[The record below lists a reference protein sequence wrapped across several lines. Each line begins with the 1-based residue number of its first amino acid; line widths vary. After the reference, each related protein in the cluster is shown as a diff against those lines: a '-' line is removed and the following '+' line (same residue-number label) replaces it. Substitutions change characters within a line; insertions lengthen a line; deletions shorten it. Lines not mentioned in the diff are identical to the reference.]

1 METTCS
7 WTGVKGFGALVVQPA
22 VILNGGKP
30 DLEAIRDE
38 IREVAQAEGLAEPL
52 FFETTE
58 DDPGAGQ
65 AAEALAAGADL
76 IIVGGGDG
84 TIRVVAE
91 YLVGRTDVEL
101 AVLPLGTGN
110 LLARNLGIDPD
121 DVSGAIRTALLG
133 EVHHVDA
140 LRVELVKRDRSV
152 DSQLSLVATG
162 VGIDAEVMS
171 STNGLLKKLIGPG
184 AYVAAGLQRLAGFPK
199 EARVRLGEGAWETVD
214 FRTILMANAGFIQG
228 GIEFAPGA
236 SMSDGVQDVVLYR
249 PRTALGWS
257 IVGVKTL
264 WHKDLRT
271 RMMAHVQTRK
281 ISVRPLKPVMA
292 QIDGDPVG
300 EVTTLTSEVVK
311 HALRL
316 RVPRP
321 VDRCA
326 PGGDLL
332 AMLPRGFRKALD
344 VLRS

>member
-1 METTCS
+1 M
-7 WTGVKGFGALVVQPA
+7 KGFGAFVVQPA

-110 LLARNLGIDPD
+110 LLARNVGIDPD

-133 EVHHVDA
+133 EVCRVDA
-140 LRVELVKRDRSV
+140 MRVEMVKRDRSV
-152 DSQLSLVATG
+152 DSQLSLVAAG

-171 STNGLLKKLIGPG
+171 STNGRLKKLIGPG

-199 EARVRLGEGAWETVD
+199 EARVRLDEGAWETVD

>member
-1 METTCS
+1 M
-7 WTGVKGFGALVVQPA
+7 KGFGALVVQPA

-30 DLEAIRDE
+30 DLEAIRAE

-91 YLVGRTDVEL
+91 YLMGRSDVEL

-121 DVSGAIRTALLG
+121 DISGAIRTALLG
-133 EVHHVDA
+133 EARQVDA

-152 DSQLSLVATG
+152 DSQLSLVAAG

-171 STNGLLKKLIGPG
+171 STNRVLKKVIGPG
-184 AYVAAGLQRLAGFPK
+184 AYVAAGFQRLAGFPK
-199 EARVRLGEGAWETVD
+199 EARVRVDEGAWETVD

-281 ISVRPLKPVMA
+281 ISVRPLRPVMA
-292 QIDGDPVG
+292 QIDGDAVG

-332 AMLPRGFRKALD
+332 AMLPKGFRKALD
-344 VLRS
+344 VLRG

>member
-1 METTCS
+1 M
-7 WTGVKGFGALVVQPA
+7 KGFGALVVQPA

-30 DLEAIRDE
+30 GLEAIRAE

-110 LLARNLGIDPD
+110 LLARNVGIDPD

-133 EVHHVDA
+133 EVCRVDA
-140 LRVELVKRDRSV
+140 MRVEMVKRDRSV
-152 DSQLSLVATG
+152 DSQLSLVAAG

-171 STNGLLKKLIGPG
+171 STNGRLKKLIGPG

-199 EARVRLGEGAWETVD
+199 EARVRLDEGAWETVD

-264 WHKDLRT
+264 WQKDLRT